1 MGLILDSD
9 PEILD
14 SFREGKFLVGRR
26 DVFCEG
32 GKGGKCLGK
41 ENKEKEKENLEVDIF
56 GGEKKNVTGKG
67 GKYFK
72 REYTFCRG
80 GDELGRTIFGEGQYF
95 FAEEK
100 NTEKENIFYGGEGKE
115 KNIWKRKIY
124 VLRKNRKTERKKE
137 KDIMK
142 KEKLLRAG

>member
-72 REYTFCRG
+72 REYTFSEEETNWG
-80 GDELGRTIFGEGQYF
+80 GQYL
-95 FAEEK
+95 EK
-100 NTEKENIFYGGEGKE
+100 DNTFLRRKKTR
-115 KNIWKRKIY
+115 KRKIFFTEEKER
-124 VLRKNRKTERKKE
+124 RKIFGKGKRFF
-137 KDIMK
+137 
-142 KEKLLRAG
+142 

>member
-1 MGLILDSD
+1 M
-9 PEILD
+9 
-14 SFREGKFLVGRR
+14 
-26 DVFCEG
+26 
-32 GKGGKCLGK
+32 GK

-95 FAEEK
+95 FCGGKKHGKGKYLFAEEK
-100 NTEKENIFYGGEGKE
+100 ERRKIFGKGKYMFCVRTEKPRGKR
-115 KNIWKRKIY
+115 RKI
-124 VLRKNRKTERKKE
+124 
-137 KDIMK
+137 
-142 KEKLLRAG
+142 

>member
-115 KNIWKRKIY
+115 KNIWKGKYMFCVRTEKPRGKRRKI
-124 VLRKNRKTERKKE
+124 
-137 KDIMK
+137 
-142 KEKLLRAG
+142 

>member
-1 MGLILDSD
+1 M
-9 PEILD
+9 
-14 SFREGKFLVGRR
+14 
-26 DVFCEG
+26 
-32 GKGGKCLGK
+32 
-41 ENKEKEKENLEVDIF
+41 EVDIF

-100 NTEKENIFYGGEGKE
+100 NTEKVITSGVTTHLSKEIGKITISMVME
-115 KNIWKRKIY
+115 PTSGQMVDNTKEIG
-124 VLRKNRKTERKKE
+124 KT
-137 KDIMK
+137 
-142 KEKLLRAG
+142 

>member
-41 ENKEKEKENLEVDIF
+41 ENGEKEKENLEVDIF
-56 GGEKKNVTGKG
+56 GGEKKNATGKG
-67 GKYFK
+67 GKYLEKFWSTEDSFN
-72 REYTFCRG
+72 RVN
-80 GDELGRTIFGEGQYF
+80 RTICF
-95 FAEEK
+95 FES
-100 NTEKENIFYGGEGKE
+100 
-115 KNIWKRKIY
+115 
-124 VLRKNRKTERKKE
+124 
-137 KDIMK
+137 
-142 KEKLLRAG
+142 

>member
-72 REYTFCRG
+72 R
-80 GDELGRTIFGEGQYF
+80 
-95 FAEEK
+95 
-100 NTEKENIFYGGEGKE
+100 
-115 KNIWKRKIY
+115 
-124 VLRKNRKTERKKE
+124 
-137 KDIMK
+137 
-142 KEKLLRAG
+142 

>member
-1 MGLILDSD
+1 MLRNSVVTKIL
-9 PEILD
+9 
-14 SFREGKFLVGRR
+14 RKFLVGRR

-80 GDELGRTIFGEGQYF
+80 GDELGRTIFGEGQYYFCGGKKHGKGKYF
-95 FAEEK
+95 FTEEK
-100 NTEKENIFYGGEGKE
+100 E
-115 KNIWKRKIY
+115 KRKIFGKGKY
-124 VLRKNRKTERKKE
+124 MFCVRTEKPRGKRRK
-137 KDIMK
+137 I
-142 KEKLLRAG
+142 

>member
-95 FAEEK
+95 FCGGKKHGKGKYFLRRRRKGEK
-100 NTEKENIFYGGEGKE
+100 YLEKENICF
-115 KNIWKRKIY
+115 
-124 VLRKNRKTERKKE
+124 
-137 KDIMK
+137 
-142 KEKLLRAG
+142 A